1 MSRKKQSESKS
12 RRRFTEEFKQET
24 LALCDSVGV
33 PEAAST
39 LGLPPSQLY
48 SWRQKATTDNK
59 RNQADAALSAEVAK
73 LKRQLAEKEMEVA
86 LLKIPQGHDEASAYF
101 AKNLG

>member
-1 MSRKKQSESKS
+1 MSNSKKSQSKR
-12 RRRFTEEFKQET
+12 RRRFTAEFKQE
-24 LALCDSVGV
+24 ALSLSDSAGV

-39 LGLPPSQLY
+39 LGVAPSQLY
-48 SWRQKATTDNK
+48 SWRHKANTDNAK
-59 RNQADAALSAEVAK
+59 DQADASLSAEVAK

-86 LLKIPQGHDEASAYF
+86 LLKKASAYF

>member
-1 MSRKKQSESKS
+1 MSNNKKSQSKN
-12 RRRFTEEFKQET
+12 RRRFTEEFKQEA
-24 LALCDSVGV
+24 LALCNSVGI

-39 LGLPPSQLY
+39 LGLSASQLY
-48 SWRQKATTDNK
+48 NWRQKANVDNVK
-59 RNQADAALSAEVAK
+59 SQADASLSAEIAK

-86 LLKIPQGHDEASAYF
+86 LLKKASAYF